1 MEKEKKNKGLIAI
14 VIVLILVIIGLIVYI
29 CYDKGIVKNSK
40 KEEITEKSKKE
51 TNKSKDKV
59 VEEKDEIKPLDLTK
73 CLNTTDLTFRD
84 PVVATTSSGLTAKVN
99 DDKKTVTLTI
109 DWKTFGPLTSATAYA
124 NESQDYIIRGFEKN
138 VKAAYVGEF
147 GHSSVSLTL
156 LFIMEDGT
164 VSYMPMF
171 VQATDQAGNM
181 RYDVNYTYDKD
192 ASGKVTGT
200 YFQVKG
206 YVQGVT
212 GAVEIYNVVGYDSN
226 TSAVTSAMTA
236 IAATKDG
243 SFYNLMSVTNN

>member
-59 VEEKDEIKPLDLTK
+59 VKEKDEIKSLDLTK
-73 CLNTTDLTFRD
+73 SLNTTNYIYEN
-84 PVVATTSSGLTAKVN
+84 PVVATTSAGLTAKVN
-99 DDKKTVTLTI
+99 NDKKTVTLTI
-109 DWKTFGPLTSATAYA
+109 DWKKFGPITSATAYA
-124 NESQDYIIRGFEKN
+124 SESQDYTIKGFDKN
-138 VKAAYVGEF
+138 VKAAYIGEL
-147 GHSSVSLTL
+147 GQSPVTLTL
-156 LFIMEDGT
+156 FFIMEDGT

-206 YVQGVT
+206 YVQGVN
-212 GAVEIYNVVGYDSN
+212 GAVEIYNVDEHQINSTG
-226 TSAVTSAMTA
+226 AKTA

-243 SFYNLMSVTNN
+243 SFYDLVSVINN